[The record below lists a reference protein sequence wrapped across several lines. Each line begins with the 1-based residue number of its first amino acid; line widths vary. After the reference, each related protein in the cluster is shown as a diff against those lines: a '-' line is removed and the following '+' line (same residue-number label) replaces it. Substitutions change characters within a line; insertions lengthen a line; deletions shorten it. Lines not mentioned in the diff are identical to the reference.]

1 MPTRQEVLDLQV
13 GHMALDCFGNL
24 AEVTEIYGRGD
35 DIDGRAFVCYYTRL
49 SANSTVSNSMKE
61 GKIVRTTRLTH
72 RYKSAEIDAMEAQ
85 MRHVIANTHTL
96 TCSCGAEFTV
106 VGSFSAGQKCASCM
120 EIYQKS

>member
-1 MPTRQEVLDLQV
+1 MV
-13 GHMALDCFGNL
+13 LDCFGNM
-24 AEVTEIYGRGD
+24 AEVVNIIGCGTD
-35 DIDGRAFVCYYTRL
+35 VNGRAFVCFDTRL
-49 SANSTVSNSMKE
+49 SETSTVSGSMKE
-61 GKIVRTTRLTH
+61 DTIVRTFRLTH

-85 MRHVIANTHTL
+85 MRYARVNTHTL